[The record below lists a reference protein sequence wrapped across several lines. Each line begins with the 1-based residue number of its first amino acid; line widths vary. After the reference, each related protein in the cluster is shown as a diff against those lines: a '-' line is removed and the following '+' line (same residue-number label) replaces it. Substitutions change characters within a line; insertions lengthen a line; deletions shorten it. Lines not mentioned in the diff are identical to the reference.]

1 MQPTA
6 IPGFQS
12 EQRAK
17 PRRISTAQHQ
27 GQTAEDYVALETA
40 ATTFR
45 ATFLDEG
52 EATSFWMT
60 WLDSQ
65 QKNCAPST

>member
-1 MQPTA
+1 MA
-6 IPGFQS
+6 EFHGISHCNLLF
-12 EQRAK
+12 
-17 PRRISTAQHQ
+17 STAQHQ

-52 EATSFWMT
+52 EATSF
-60 WLDSQ
+60 
-65 QKNCAPST
+65 